1 VQLLDP
7 IIEAASDDYSYGFR
21 KGRNCHQAIGDLS
34 NHLGT
39 KPLLKRGLNRDVRR
53 YFSHTKYILSLDIKG
68 FFDNVSQDWLI
79 ENAPIPPV
87 FKRV

>member
-7 IIEAASDDYSYGFR
+7 IVEAASDDYSYGFR

-39 KPLLKRGLNRDVRR
+39 KPALKRGLEDI
-53 YFSHTKYILSLDIKG
+53 HTKYILSLDIKG

-79 ENAPIPPV
+79 ENVPIPPV
-87 FKRV
+87 FRRV